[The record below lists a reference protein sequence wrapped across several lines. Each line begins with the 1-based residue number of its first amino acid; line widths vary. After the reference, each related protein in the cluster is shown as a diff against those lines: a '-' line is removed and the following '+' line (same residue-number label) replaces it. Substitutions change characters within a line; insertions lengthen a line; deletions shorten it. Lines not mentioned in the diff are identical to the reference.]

1 MHGRRSFRWTANER
15 KALKDYLD
23 RGGFLFADAICANKE
38 FADSLRAELKS
49 IYPEAAFARIP
60 PSHPMFTE
68 EFRGFG
74 LASVMLRDPQIRD
87 EGDPL
92 TAKLVKTTPLLEGL
106 EIDGRIV
113 VILSPYDISCA
124 LEKGASLDCKGYIP
138 PDAAKIGA
146 NVLLYA
152 LQQ

>member
-1 MHGRRSFRWTANER
+1 
-15 KALKDYLD
+15 
-23 RGGFLFADAICANKE
+23 
-38 FADSLRAELKS
+38 
-49 IYPEAAFARIP
+49 
-60 PSHPMFTE
+60 
-68 EFRGFG
+68 
-74 LASVMLRDPQIRD
+74 
-87 EGDPL
+87 
-92 TAKLVKTTPLLEGL
+92 
-106 EIDGRIV
+106 V